1 MHYVP
6 PIAYSSETFSN
17 AIPNQGHYF
26 YVSTPSTSSVT
37 VDIKAVGGA
46 TTRIEVSNLNPYVF
60 TIDAPGGLDSSQIAI
75 GASSSDVVSNTS
87 RVVTDKGYIVEATAA
102 IYVALRIGES
112 NQAGALVSKGG
123 AALGTDFRI
132 GGFTN
137 YRPHQKLDYS
147 TFLSVMAT
155 ENATLITINNIPDRV
170 DIIDFDEIA
179 LGDSGGMLNDIS
191 RTLERGESY
200 TIVTRSD
207 QGVLVGSFSASH
219 TTNSD
224 GLIGAI

>member
-1 MHYVP
+1 MRALFLIVMAFTIQLNLNAQLSKVHYVP
-6 PIAYSSETFSN
+6 PIAYSSEASSN

-26 YVSTPSTSSVT
+26 YISTPSTTSVT
-37 VDIKAVGGA
+37 VVITPVGAVSS
-46 TTRIEVSNLNPYVF
+46 TIQVSNSIPHKF
-60 TIDAPGGLDSSQIAI
+60 EIDAPGDLDSSQIAI

-155 ENATLITINNIPDRV
+155 ENATLI
-170 DIIDFDEIA
+170 
-179 LGDSGGMLNDIS
+179 LS
-191 RTLERGESY
+191 
-200 TIVTRSD
+200 
-207 QGVLVGSFSASH
+207 
-219 TTNSD
+219 
-224 GLIGAI
+224 LIHI

>member
-1 MHYVP
+1 MRGLVVCFFLLTVQASLFAQLSKVHYVP

-46 TTRIEVSNLNPYVF
+46 TTRIEVSNSNPYVF

-102 IYVALRIGES
+102 VYVALRMAS
-112 NQAGALVSKGG
+112 DSQAGALVSKGG
-123 AALGTDFRI
+123 AALGTDFR
-132 GGFTN
+132 
-137 YRPHQKLDYS
+137 
-147 TFLSVMAT
+147 V
-155 ENATLITINNIPDRV
+155 
-170 DIIDFDEIA
+170 
-179 LGDSGGMLNDIS
+179 
-191 RTLERGESY
+191 
-200 TIVTRSD
+200 
-207 QGVLVGSFSASH
+207 
-219 TTNSD
+219 
-224 GLIGAI
+224 